1 VRKEIYHA
9 VVYYRW
15 RIINLVKG
23 VEKPSKVWKDAKHET
38 CIKTTSVEE
47 LNKDENFISKLSN
60 MGKSTKVVEVIV
72 TGIVNPKFLCMSHD
86 VY

>member
-1 VRKEIYHA
+1 MRKEIYHA

-60 MGKSTKVVEVIV
+60 MGKSTKVIEVKI
-72 TGIVNPKFLCMSHD
+72 TGIVDPKFLCMSHD

>member
-1 VRKEIYHA
+1 MRKEIYHA
-9 VVYYRW
+9 VVHYKW

>member
-23 VEKPSKVWKDAKHET
+23 VEKPSKVWKDAKYET

-47 LNKDENFISKLSN
+47 LNKDKNFISKLSN
-60 MGKSTKVVEVIV
+60 INKSSKLVEIEI
-72 TGIVNPKFLCMSHD
+72 TGIVDPKFLCMSHD

>member
-1 VRKEIYHA
+1 MRKEIYHA